1 MVAFDTLKASRRLR
15 DAVVSWCA
23 TMSWRQ
29 VTFVIIALT
38 AVQLAAIGIF
48 AAIII
53 SRLEHLRLPL
63 GPVGGGPLGLRA
75 LTG

>member
-1 MVAFDTLKASRRLR
+1 MGGGVAGRRARAYDTGMVAFDTLKASRRLR

-29 VTFVIIALT
+29 VTLVIIALT

-53 SRLEHLRLPL
+53 SRL
-63 GPVGGGPLGLRA
+63 
-75 LTG
+75 

>member
-53 SRLEHLRLPL
+53 SRL
-63 GPVGGGPLGLRA
+63 
-75 LTG
+75 